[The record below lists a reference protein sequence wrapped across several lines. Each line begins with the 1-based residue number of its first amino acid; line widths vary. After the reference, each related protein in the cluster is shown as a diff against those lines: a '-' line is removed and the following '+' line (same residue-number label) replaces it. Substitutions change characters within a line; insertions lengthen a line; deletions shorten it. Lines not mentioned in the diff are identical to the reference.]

1 MKKINT
7 IKICMNK
14 NHKKNNER
22 ILYKLQRQKE
32 KNKIKKKQKKMI
44 QNKI

>member
-1 MKKINT
+1 
-7 IKICMNK
+7 MNK